1 MKLIEIIKG
10 MVIHCRTQEQAQ
22 ELSRHSDLPSYFAD
36 RLWNEYKSETCY
48 YREEHSWS
56 YSDKDYFVKGGYT
69 VIEFEDLIIDE
80 RDTDYTLLNKP
91 VLDSY
96 IVCELMSGETLAFDG
111 MCNAAEVNGRMG
123 DHIVFRYNNGE
134 KFLNLAAV
142 PMSNIKYIKYIHSQK
157 VINNVMNESERSE

>member
-1 MKLIEIIKG
+1 MKLIEIVKG
-10 MVIHCRTQEQAQ
+10 MVIHCRTQEQAW
-22 ELSRHSDLPSYFAD
+22 ELSMHSDLPQYFVD
-36 RLWNEYKSETCY
+36 RLWDEYKSETCY

-56 YSDKDYFVKGGYT
+56 YCDKNYFVKNGYK

-80 RDTDYTLLNKP
+80 SKPTITTKP

-157 VINNVMNESERSE
+157 VINNVMNESENEEE